1 MCIPFTNLFFII
13 CFFFVFSLDFYW
25 FFLFSQECFSL
36 TAPCRFFSLVLFLP
50 LIKKLSGFVAGRYQL
65 IYQEMS

>member
-1 MCIPFTNLFFII
+1 M
-13 CFFFVFSLDFYW
+13 FFFNCSLS
-25 FFLFSQECFSL
+25 FFLSC
-36 TAPCRFFSLVLFLP
+36 VVYLFLP